1 MSDSDL
7 TTRLLGTAGED
18 AGCEGT
24 LARLA
29 EYVEG
34 EFSGREM
41 AELLPPVAEHLR
53 NCPACAEDY
62 RGLVELVRR
71 RNSSVADPVAG
82 VQVPFLPEL
91 DPEIAAPVGD
101 GRCIDTAYRASPE
114 RPRNEARTGPIRRAA
129 CLACDGK
136 SEPLRRPGS

>member
-34 EFSGREM
+34 EFAGREM
-41 AELLPPVAEHLR
+41 AELLPAVAEHLR
-53 NCPACAEDY
+53 NCAACAEDY
-62 RGLVELVRR
+62 RGLVELVRGR
-71 RNSSVADPVAG
+71 SV
-82 VQVPFLPEL
+82 
-91 DPEIAAPVGD
+91 
-101 GRCIDTAYRASPE
+101 
-114 RPRNEARTGPIRRAA
+114 
-129 CLACDGK
+129 
-136 SEPLRRPGS
+136 